1 MNCPNCGSTYPDGDA
16 ACRMCGH
23 PLTPAASMV
32 ATSAMTPPEGLIPSG
47 PGPELVD
54 ELAQRLQ
61 AVIGENYKIEKT
73 LGAGGFAVVYLARD
87 IHLKRRLAVKVLSPD
102 LVSSKTVL
110 ERFRR
115 EAETVAQLSHPH
127 IVPLHF
133 IGQKDDLLYLAME
146 CIDGGS
152 LADWIEREGKLPTA
166 DVIRIICE
174 VASALNYAHKRG
186 VIHRDIKP
194 QNVLIEADTGRTLVT
209 DFGIA
214 RTAEGSSLTASG
226 MLVGTPAY
234 LSPEQVTGSPTD
246 HRADIYALGVMSYE
260 MLTGQPPFTGP
271 TPTAVL
277 LKRLSEAPT
286 PIAKLRPDA
295 PQVLRDVIDGMLA
308 QNPDERFQSG
318 AEIVR
323 ALGGATP
330 VSGHHGTAEIVM
342 RNRRKKKALR
352 NLWISVGLGAVL
364 GVAALSW
371 ALVGRSGKRT
381 TVAAV
386 DSGMV
391 LIAAGKYTIGSDS
404 GLDIV
409 QPAHEVQLAA
419 FGLDSLEVSV
429 ADYARFV
436 TATGALAPW
445 GDNKPDERLPV
456 TRVLFSEA
464 GSYCFWRHKD
474 GGGRLPTE
482 DEWEAAARG
491 TEGRLY
497 PWGNVPQM
505 GWANTA
511 NAQRPGPAPVGSFP
525 QGRTPL
531 GVHDLVGNAWEWTSS
546 RYAAYP
552 GGHPISVLGLYYVVR
567 GGAFNTRDQD
577 ASAILRGAA
586 KPTTGDRAA
595 DLPQTGFRCAMP
607 ARAVRR

>member
-1 MNCPNCGSTYPDGDA
+1 MNCPNCGSTYSDGDA

-23 PLTPAASMV
+23 SLTPAAGVV
-32 ATSAMTPPEGLIPSG
+32 ATGALTPPEGLIPSG

-61 AVIGENYKIEKT
+61 AAIGENYKIEKT

-87 IHLKRRLAVKVLSPD
+87 LHLKRRLAVKVLSPD

-226 MLVGTPAY
+226 MLVGTPTY

-277 LKRLSEAPT
+277 MKRLSDAPT

-342 RNRRKKKALR
+342 RNRRKKKAIR
-352 NLWISVGLGAVL
+352 NLWISIGLGAVL
-364 GVAALSW
+364 GVAVLSW
-371 ALVGRSGKRT
+371 ALVGRSGTRT

-391 LIAAGKYTIGSDS
+391 LIAAGKYHIGSDS
-404 GLDIV
+404 GPDIV
-409 QPAHEVQLAA
+409 QPAHEVRLAA

-429 ADYARFV
+429 DDYAGFA
-436 TATGALAPW
+436 ATGAVPAPW
-445 GDNKPDERLPV
+445 NGTRPDGRLPV
-456 TRVLFSEA
+456 TQVLQAEA
-464 GSYCFWRHKD
+464 GNYCLWKHRD
-474 GGGRLPTE
+474 GGRLPTE
-482 DEWEAAARG
+482 EEWEAAARG
-491 TEGRLY
+491 SEARTY
-497 PWGNVPQM
+497 PWGARFEL
-505 GWANTA
+505 GAANTA
-511 NAQRPGPAPVGSFP
+511 SAQRGGPAAVGSYP
-525 QGRTPL
+525 RGRTPNGL
-531 GVHDLVGNAWEWTSS
+531 RDMIGNVWEWTSS
-546 RYAAYP
+546 PYAAYP
-552 GGHPISVLGLYYVVR
+552 GGKPQSGGAGSYVIRGAAWNTTDGYATTAVWR
-567 GGAFNTRDQD
+567 GGARPSTATR
-577 ASAILRGAA
+577 SELMF
-586 KPTTGDRAA
+586 
-595 DLPQTGFRCAMP
+595 TGFRCAMP